1 MTNIPIPVDVVLGL
15 AVWSLLSF
23 IYALLRIAHPMK
35 CQCGYSTMF
44 IGRFKRHILMRH
56 QWM

>member
-1 MTNIPIPVDVVLGL
+1 MTTIPIPVDVFLGML
-15 AVWSLLSF
+15 MWTIFSG

-44 IGRFKRHILMRH
+44 LGRFKRHILMRH